1 MTMIISDGETE
12 KLKFSGMFL
21 STQAQ
26 QVAHKSDS

>member
-12 KLKFSGMFL
+12 KLKISGMFL